1 VVFLF
6 NRVVFGGLLLAKKTP
21 KKSPKFLKKYPISA
35 QKNGIEIS
43 KNGYVF

>member
-6 NRVVFGGLLLAKKTP
+6 NRVVFGSLLLAQKAP

-35 QKNGIEIS
+35 QKNGLEIS
-43 KNGYVF
+43 IDGYIF